1 MSNVVIRREAAVGGH
16 IKEGRADVVANV
28 TRQDT
33 STRRLSQLF
42 YPYLY
47 LSTCFTSRVRSA
59 CTPPGYPAATIFRKV
74 GEGFEILILN
84 LYFRS
89 IFQFKFVSIP
99 RD

>member
-47 LSTCFTSRVRSA
+47 LSTCSPRVSD
-59 CTPPGYPAATIFRKV
+59 PLVLLPAIQRRRFLEKSGRD
-74 GEGFEILILN
+74 
-84 LYFRS
+84 S
-89 IFQFKFVSIP
+89 KF
-99 RD
+99 